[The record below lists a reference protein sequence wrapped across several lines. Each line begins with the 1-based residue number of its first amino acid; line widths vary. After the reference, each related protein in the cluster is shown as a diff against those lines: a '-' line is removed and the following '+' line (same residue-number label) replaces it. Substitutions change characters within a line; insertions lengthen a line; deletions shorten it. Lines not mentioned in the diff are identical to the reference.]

1 MTNVQDHHIG
11 DMSVVEHGDSGQEL
25 EAQMGVKLLEV
36 LVEDPII
43 QRVRIP
49 NSKYNQAV
57 DDLDSVEVKGIQL
70 SGMCN
75 CWRGVS
81 WPQ

>member
-49 NSKYNQAV
+49 NSKYDQAV

>member
-1 MTNVQDHHIG
+1 M
-11 DMSVVEHGDSGQEL
+11 VEHGDSGQEL

-49 NSKYNQAV
+49 NSKYDQAV

>member
-1 MTNVQDHHIG
+1 M
-11 DMSVVEHGDSGQEL
+11 VEHGDSGQEL

-49 NSKYNQAV
+49 NSKYDQAV

-70 SGMCN
+70 SGMRN
-75 CWRGVS
+75 CWRGFC

>member
-1 MTNVQDHHIG
+1 MQDHHIG

-49 NSKYNQAV
+49 NSKYDQAV

>member
-1 MTNVQDHHIG
+1 M
-11 DMSVVEHGDSGQEL
+11 VEHGDSEQEL

-43 QRVRIP
+43 HQRVRKP
-49 NSKYNQAV
+49 NSKYDPAV
-57 DDLDSVEVKGIQL
+57 DDLDSIEVRGIQL

>member
-49 NSKYNQAV
+49 NSKYDQAV
-57 DDLDSVEVKGIQL
+57 DDLNSVEVKGIQL
-70 SGMCN
+70 SGMRN
-75 CWRGVS
+75 CWRRVC

>member
-1 MTNVQDHHIG
+1 M
-11 DMSVVEHGDSGQEL
+11 VEHGDSGQEL

-49 NSKYNQAV
+49 NSKYDQAV

-70 SGMCN
+70 SGMGN
-75 CWRGVS
+75 CWRVVS